1 MAITGNPGDLATGG
15 FGTGVRGLAA
25 TPRDVANA
33 VSRGEAMASAR
44 MGGGGQGN
52 NRAGPL
58 AVYGN
63 EFTFTDEELKNAALS
78 NAGLLFGTP
87 QNPTVKMLMDIK
99 KQTDASPKL
108 QGVLNAIQAPFKAG
122 YQAPSGLLD
131 SAVSTAMAPSGSFQG
146 FGLPEIDLSSPI
158 TNPNPDARYNELYSS
173 LPSVAPMMGVAPTDK
188 LAAYMGSQTMP
199 YGPRVGTVPSQTV
212 MPQSGIPLN
221 TVPPST
227 SGFPR
232 FDRFTS
238 VPSYAANANS
248 VMGLT
253 VGSPYNNITN
263 DFAPAYSPVN
273 APAGMAFNGG
283 ILNTPSVAQGGM
295 SFNGGLLGTPSAA
308 PQQQDMGPLSNAAVS
323 AALSYQ
329 NTPLENDIAYLASR
343 VGPNASPEALALVEP
358 RFVTELAKEIRAA
371 EAATNTT
378 ARINDLY
385 RSPDTQGQLYTE
397 LKAQNPNYMVAP
409 AGQSWHQAAVAADIA
424 RSPVLDYMRANVP
437 ASLNFPYDERDLV
450 HVQLSDPAMASLG
463 INKGTRGA
471 FSSTMGDSGFM
482 LAGGDM
488 GQMAPVQVA
497 AAPSPTPI
505 QTAAYTGPL
514 PRPRPEGLISST
526 IPSQNAGLL
535 APPKVVS
542 PVSDQLPLVNRPKA
556 KPNKRKSQSLTSIL
570 FDKAMQRAMER
581 GGEGGRGGGK
591 GNRS

>member
-33 VSRGEAMASAR
+33 VSRGEAMAAAR

-58 AVYGN
+58 EVYGN

-78 NAGLLFGTP
+78 GAGLLFGTP
-87 QNPTVKMLMDIK
+87 QNPSIGMLMDMQ
-99 KQTDASPKL
+99 KQVNANPQLK
-108 QGVLNAIQAPFKAG
+108 GVLNAIQAPFKAG

-131 SAVSTAMAPSGSFQG
+131 SAVSTATAPSGSFQG
-146 FGLPEIDLSSPI
+146 FGLPDVDLN
-158 TNPNPDARYNELYSS
+158 NPLASGMLATQNNEFYSS
-173 LPSVAPMMGVAPTDK
+173 LPSIAPMMGVAPTDK
-188 LAAYMGSQTMP
+188 LAGYMGNPTMTT
-199 YGPRVGTVPSQTV
+199 GPRVGSA
-212 MPQSGIPLN
+212 MPQ
-221 TVPPST
+221 
-227 SGFPR
+227 
-232 FDRFTS
+232 
-238 VPSYAANANS
+238 
-248 VMGLT
+248 
-253 VGSPYNNITN
+253 
-263 DFAPAYSPVN
+263 
-273 APAGMAFNGG
+273 G
-283 ILNTPSVAQGGM
+283 IL
-295 SFNGGLLGTPSAA
+295 
-308 PQQQDMGPLSNAAVS
+308 QQQDMGPLSDAAVS
-323 AALSYQ
+323 AALGYQ

-343 VGPNASPEALALVEP
+343 VGPSASPEALALVEP
-358 RFVTELAKEIRAA
+358 RFVTELAREIRAA

-471 FSSTMGDSGFM
+471 FSSTMGDGGFM
-482 LAGGDM
+482 LAGGDI

-497 AAPSPTPI
+497 AAPSPTPVRAVMP
-505 QTAAYTGPL
+505 QTANA
-514 PRPRPEGLISST
+514 GLLGAARAEAAQLAAAAPST
-526 IPSQNAGLL
+526 IPAQTVMAPSGMAFNAGLL
-535 APPKVVS
+535 APQLLAGAQPQVVEAAS
-542 PVSDQLPLVNRPKA
+542 APEAPPAVRPTGA
-556 KPNKRKSQSLTSIL
+556 PTRLASLL
-570 FDKAMQRAMER
+570 FDRAVERARER
-581 GGEGGRGGGK
+581 GGEGRRDRRRKKPSTTTEQTMSDTIEGLLA
-591 GNRS
+591 

>member
-58 AVYGN
+58 SVYGN

-146 FGLPEIDLSSPI
+146 FGLPDVDLN
-158 TNPNPDARYNELYSS
+158 NPLASGMLATHYNELYSS

-212 MPQSGIPLN
+212 MPQSG
-221 TVPPST
+221 
-227 SGFPR
+227 
-232 FDRFTS
+232 
-238 VPSYAANANS
+238 
-248 VMGLT
+248 
-253 VGSPYNNITN
+253 
-263 DFAPAYSPVN
+263 
-273 APAGMAFNGG
+273 
-283 ILNTPSVAQGGM
+283 M
-295 SFNGGLLGTPSAA
+295 SFTGGLLGTPSVA
-308 PQQQDMGPLSNAAVS
+308 PQQDMGPLSDAAVS
-323 AALSYQ
+323 AALGYQ

-343 VGPNASPEALALVEP
+343 VGPSASPEALALVEP
-358 RFVTELAKEIRAA
+358 TFVTKLAREIRAA

-471 FSSTMGDSGFM
+471 FSSTMGDGGFM
-482 LAGGDM
+482 FAGGDM
-488 GQMAPVQVA
+488 GQIAPVQVA
-497 AAPSPTPI
+497 AAPSPAPV
-505 QTAAYTGPL
+505 QTAAPQEQARVAFNQPLAPRTPTPNFIDRLATSVFGIPGYDTGP
-514 PRPRPEGLISST
+514 
-526 IPSQNAGLL
+526 GLL
-535 APPKVVS
+535 GGAVKSAEMGQQILAGSQPQVVNAVSALEAPPAV
-542 PVSDQLPLVNRPKA
+542 RPTGAPTKLA
-556 KPNKRKSQSLTSIL
+556 SLL
-570 FDKAMQRAMER
+570 FDRAVERARER
-581 GGEGGRGGGK
+581 GGEGRRDRRRKKPSTTTEQTMSDTIEGLLA
-591 GNRS
+591 